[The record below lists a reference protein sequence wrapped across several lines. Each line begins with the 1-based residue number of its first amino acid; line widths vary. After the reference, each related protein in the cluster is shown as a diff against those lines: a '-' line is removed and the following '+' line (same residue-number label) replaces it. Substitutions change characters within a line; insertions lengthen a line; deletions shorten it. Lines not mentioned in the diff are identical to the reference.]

1 MLDYF
6 LLFSNEKGGPAPPV
20 VLLSYLSYAAVK
32 RKNNF
37 AKKIVKEKPFGKDFQ
52 FSSIKQLS
60 NYVN

>member
-20 VLLSYLSYAAVK
+20 K

-37 AKKIVKEKPFGKDFQ
+37 IIKIFNLIIMF
-52 FSSIKQLS
+52 
-60 NYVN
+60 

>member
-20 VLLSYLSYAAVK
+20 VIPSYLSYAAVK

-37 AKKIVKEKPFGKDFQ
+37 IIKIFNLIIMF
-52 FSSIKQLS
+52 
-60 NYVN
+60 

>member
-1 MLDYF
+1 LPPVV
-6 LLFSNEKGGPAPPV
+6 LLSYLTYGTV

-32 RKNNF
+32 RKNSF
-37 AKKIVKEKPFGKDFQ
+37 AKKIVKEKPFIKDFQ